1 MRERKHVLCPQR
13 LRRVPR
19 QFSWIDQR
27 LVRNGHIGR
36 CGSDA
41 LALYLFLVTVADA
54 EGLSYYSD
62 ATAGRLL
69 SMDSSTLC
77 RARRE
82 LAQAGLIAYQSPLY
96 QVLSL
101 EDPGAGFPA
110 VRGLPVRR
118 TQTGEQ
124 PRHGSG
130 EAVSIGEILR
140 QAIGGVR

>member
-1 MRERKHVLCPQR
+1 MRERQHVLCPQR

-27 LVRNGHIGR
+27 LVRDGHIGR
-36 CGSDA
+36 CGSEA

-69 SMDSSTLC
+69 GMDSATLC

-82 LAQAGLIAYQSPLY
+82 LVQAGLIVYQSPLY

-101 EDPGAGFPA
+101 EEARNPA
-110 VRGLPVRR
+110 PVSAR
-118 TQTGEQ
+118 
-124 PRHGSG
+124 GSG
-130 EAVSIGEILR
+130 EAVAIGEVLR
-140 QAIGGVR
+140 RAMGGAA

>member
-1 MRERKHVLCPQR
+1 MRERKHVLSPQR

-27 LVRNGHIGR
+27 LVRDGHIAR

-41 LALYLFLVTVADA
+41 LALYLLLVTVADA

-62 ATAGRLL
+62 ATTVRLL
-69 SMDSSTLC
+69 NMDSATLC

-82 LAQAGLIAYQSPLY
+82 LTQAGLIAYQSPLY

-101 EDPGAGFPA
+101 DDPGAGLPA
-110 VRGLPVRR
+110 GRH
-118 TQTGEQ
+118 EA

-130 EAVSIGEILR
+130 EAISIGEVLR
-140 QAIGGVR
+140 QVIGGAA